1 MKFAILALFGLF
13 AIQAVEL
20 PTSDELVERRH
31 RRGEQD
37 DEPVEKKRHGRKQ
50 RRVEQDE
57 EPVEKKRHGRKH
69 RRADEDEMIEKKKRH
84 GRKQRRVEQDEE
96 LAEIVPINAEQ
107 TSDIYSYATVMP
119 TGWSSRFN
127 RIRPAVMPTVV
138 SAPTKKNK
146 KTTK

>member
-37 DEPVEKKRHGRKQ
+37 DEPVE
-50 RRVEQDE
+50 
-57 EPVEKKRHGRKH
+57 
-69 RRADEDEMIEKKKRH
+69 KKRH